1 MNSQPIVIIDDEDDC
16 LVMNEVINSL
26 HIPNKI
32 YYFNNSEQALQFLQ
46 SFSSKIFFILCE
58 MHMPH
63 IEGFMI
69 RKKINDAKNNQ
80 ASTIPFLFYS
90 TGGHWPYAEKK
101 DFLNIQGYFK
111 KPVTISAYREMLM
124 SIISYWNLSEPY

>member
-1 MNSQPIVIIDDEDDC
+1 MNSQPIVIIYDEDDC
-16 LVMNEVINSL
+16 LVMNEVIIYL

-32 YYFNNSEQALQFLQ
+32 YYFNNSVQALQFLQ

-101 DFLNIQGYFK
+101 RF
-111 KPVTISAYREMLM
+111 
-124 SIISYWNLSEPY
+124 SEHTGLF